1 MNGIL
6 LIDKEKGYTSHDV
19 VAKLKGILGQKKI
32 GHTGTLDPDA
42 TGVLP
47 VLVGKATKLSDM
59 LTAENKVYDAVLCL
73 GITTDTQDCGG
84 TVLKE
89 RTVNASDD
97 DIKVAILSFEGSYEQ
112 LPPMY
117 SAIKVNGKKLYELA
131 RKGVTVERK
140 PRRVSI
146 EKIEIKD
153 ITPPFATIR
162 VYCSKGTYIRTLCH
176 DIGEKLGCGA
186 AMKELRRIES
196 GDFSVEDAVS
206 ISKVQDLADVKK
218 ADSLIIPIEKALSG
232 LPVFTVKKAYN
243 KALINGNELDISW
256 GEGNTENESV
266 LVFSEEGALVGIY
279 AKNKKG
285 KLSPRKMLL

>member
-97 DIKVAILSFEGSYEQ
+97 DIKAAILSFEGSYEQ

-131 RKGVTVERK
+131 RKSVTVERK

-232 LPVFTVKKAYN
+232 LPVFTVKKTYN

-256 GEGNTENESV
+256 GEGDTENESV